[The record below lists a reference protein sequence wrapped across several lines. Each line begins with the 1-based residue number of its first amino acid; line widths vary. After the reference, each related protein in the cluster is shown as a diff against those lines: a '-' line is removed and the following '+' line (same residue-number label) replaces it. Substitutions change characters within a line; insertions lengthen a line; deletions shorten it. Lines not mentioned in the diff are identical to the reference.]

1 MTRLVVIAVLLGLS
15 FSVHARTCD
24 PNEGT
29 EPLPC
34 DPNVCTPPECACET
48 TEPEVPLA
56 DRPQVIMH
64 SRMFGTIY
72 ITRLISYECRK
83 ELR

>member
-15 FSVHARTCD
+15 FSVDARTCD

-64 SRMFGTIY
+64 SRMFGSIY
-72 ITRLISYECRK
+72 ITRFHTNVEK
-83 ELR
+83 N

>member
-34 DPNVCTPPECACET
+34 DPKNCTPPACACET
-48 TEPEVPLA
+48 TEPEVLLA
-56 DRPQVIMH
+56 DRPQVVMY
-64 SRMFGTIY
+64 SRMFRSIY
-72 ITRLISYECRK
+72 ITRFLDEC
-83 ELR
+83 